1 MKKIDLHAH
10 STNSFDGEDS
20 PEAMVISALEKGV
33 SVFAL
38 TDHCEI
44 NRWFPRTHYDEENIF
59 PQDTFDFA
67 HDFEAS
73 MEDNLRLKEK
83 YRDKIKFINGTELGN
98 AQLDFG
104 LAESVSK
111 DKRLDFII
119 GSVHQMRGEDDFAFI
134 NYRER
139 DINELLEKYF
149 EEVLTVCKRGIF
161 DSLGHITYPLRYIEG
176 EYGFNV
182 SVSDYRDIIA
192 ECFKEVISRGKCI
205 EVNTSGTRQKYGG
218 TFPDKTLLGLY
229 KDLGG
234 KYITTGSDAHSA
246 DDILSGFGTACG
258 MAESLGLSLC
268 FFEHRSMNVIS

>member
-1 MKKIDLHAH
+1 M
-10 STNSFDGEDS
+10 
-20 PEAMVISALEKGV
+20 
-33 SVFAL
+33 
-38 TDHCEI
+38 
-44 NRWFPRTHYDEENIF
+44 
-59 PQDTFDFA
+59 QDTFDFA

-119 GSVHQMRGEDDFAFI
+119 GSVHQIEGEDDFAFI
-134 NYRER
+134 DYNKR
-139 DINELLEKYF
+139 DIKELLNKYF
-149 EEVLTVCKRGIF
+149 NSVHEVCKRGIF

-176 EYGFNV
+176 EYGLNV
-182 SVSDYRDIIA
+182 SLSDYRDIIA
-192 ECFKEVISRGKCI
+192 ECFKEVISKGKCI
-205 EVNTSGTRQKYGG
+205 EINTSGTRQKYGR
-218 TFPDKTLLGLY
+218 TFPDETLLELY

-234 KYITTGSDAHSA
+234 KYVTTGSDAHCT
-246 DDILSGFGTACG
+246 DDISVGFCKASD

-268 FFEHRSMNVIS
+268 FFEHRKMEFIF